1 MNEIERY
8 QVFEDQSWLD
18 TEKKTKKIESDC
30 LNSIEKQNNIY
41 KEQAFLISSGVIL
54 AMMFIICGIKG
65 DGLCAIISMAL
76 SVTMFVI
83 YNSNDE
89 KRKNEIKKHKSLK
102 DKEINKAIAEKNNKI
117 SQVNNQAYS
126 YLKKNDDLVK
136 SINNDIKYIFSE
148 LDVAKI
154 DFSERA
160 FSPFWNR
167 IKNSLIA
174 LDNIDKTIKKQSIL
188 EKEYRYLLNGK
199 PHNFPPLEFNIN
211 YEKIDIASKEVKRLT
226 RSAEKDFQFAMIF
239 EKKKIQDICVFG
251 FRNMTE
257 SIYNIERS
265 VRNGF

>member
-1 MNEIERY
+1 M
-8 QVFEDQSWLD
+8 
-18 TEKKTKKIESDC
+18 
-30 LNSIEKQNNIY
+30 
-41 KEQAFLISSGVIL
+41 
-54 AMMFIICGIKG
+54 
-65 DGLCAIISMAL
+65 
-76 SVTMFVI
+76 
-83 YNSNDE
+83 
-89 KRKNEIKKHKSLK
+89 KN
-102 DKEINKAIAEKNNKI
+102 
-117 SQVNNQAYS
+117 
-126 YLKKNDDLVK
+126 NDDLVK

-211 YEKIDIASKEVKRLT
+211 YEKIDLASKEVKKLT

-239 EKKKIQDICVFG
+239 EQKKIQDICVFG

-265 VRNGF
+265 VRNGFRNIENCINKEIDGVSRNLEYLNGSNLDILDTATDTITILNQSIKDSKLQLNELREQKRLLQKLIR